1 MFAEDEH
8 RDHKNNQARLK
19 EKSTQRKSNPES
31 GGKLYVPMI

>member
-1 MFAEDEH
+1 MFAEDE
-8 RDHKNNQARLK
+8 RCDRENNRAHLK